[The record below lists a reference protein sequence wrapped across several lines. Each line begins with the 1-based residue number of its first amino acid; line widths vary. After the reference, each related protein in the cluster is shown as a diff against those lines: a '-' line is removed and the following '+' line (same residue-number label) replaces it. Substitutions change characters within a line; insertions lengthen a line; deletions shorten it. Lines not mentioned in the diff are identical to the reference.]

1 MDDSILSSGLTP
13 TILHI
18 RSSAERGTL
27 CFPDTR
33 TIDTERFPELEVDF
47 DALDTNP
54 APAEESFPA
63 TVTMTALSKTRAK
76 LSCDEYTV
84 GWLCVLDYEYDV
96 ATALLDE
103 EHDTPFKPHDDPS
116 SYTVGRIGGHSVV
129 IAKCTRTGTA
139 NASTAVT
146 HMLRTFDKI
155 RFGLMVGIGGGA
167 ADAPGSHDPRRS
179 TTDILLGDVVVSKPE
194 GNHGGILQY
203 DKGRRGPEKFE
214 IESHLNS
221 PGDLL
226 ISATDKLSRDHRF
239 KRGNMAGYIEE
250 AQLKLEALG
259 MSHFSFPGRH
269 HDLLFAT
276 RYNHPN
282 ETENDCRNC
291 DSAEVVR
298 TSVPRNDPVVHYGL
312 IASGNTVVR
321 DAHMRDTMRREH
333 NVVCFDMEAAGLMN
347 NFPCLVIR
355 GISDY
360 ADTHKNDLWQP
371 YAALTAAAYAKDLLA
386 LIQPQ
391 EIVALD
397 KYIGPMGLVVSF
409 DVMEKQSYLCT
420 LIVHHLRLDRPLSP
434 VIYISLSDHEDS
446 QKLQTRVNLLGS
458 MVKQLL
464 LFNTTPENPC
474 KIPTTLRNAYE
485 SHCRSETILK
495 QSFEALLDEHKRTY
509 LVIDGLDLCSE
520 DALTILKAYPLEL
533 ISQGCRLSLL
543 TTAFSDRQAVMEIS
557 CNACNRERLNVF
569 FNCACKGNDFD
580 LCLHCKE
587 AGITCPHSHE
597 GDVTNDTIRVEV
609 RARPGEIELLCR
621 HKLDQAKDAGFR
633 RYDAR
638 EYPHSLVDFLRRNPK
653 EIIDRIARKIE
664 RQAQGNFFVAQAW
677 IQELLGRDS
686 VPKDAERL
694 LADLNFMPLT
704 RLEPYVT
711 GKINGIRRSK
721 TDREVKLAFD
731 TFMVMITAHQPLT
744 VLALQHALAL
754 GSDLGAIRKGNL
766 DDRLSILKA
775 TNGLI
780 TIEKADAEN
789 AYVHFFHATLPSIL
803 AASVQDTLGTANS
816 KMASLCLTY
825 LKDPDFVKHSTDPVA
840 YPFSS
845 YVLRHWGDHVR
856 SACLEFDQRI
866 ENEALEFLGN
876 PDNVRMIVGNAA
888 GLKACKVPLTWIHE
902 GIDALHLCAWFGL
915 SNIIRRLREDVGYDV
930 NVVDTKHCRTTLRY
944 ACARGHADTV
954 EQLALKVPV
963 QNEDI
968 IAAISGIP
976 GTQPSYRELDDRKS
990 IVEKLLRK
998 QNLTLNSVLDFTNTT
1013 RTLLMYAVRLEN
1025 YEFVERLLWEQS
1037 VDVNVRNAEGHT
1049 ALWLTVYPAS
1059 SRLAPPRPRQA
1070 NMMRML
1076 LRRGADPNLK
1086 YETGDTVLSYA
1097 VATGQTHAAA
1107 ALLEC
1112 DDLNLH
1118 TEKNLIHIASA
1129 NNHPG
1134 IIPPLHSALLKRDI
1148 ADINARDENGL
1159 TPLHYAA
1166 LSTSKRAPTT
1176 ARALL
1181 DLGANPDIPDDRG
1194 CTPFTI
1200 ASLLCRTETMKV
1212 LAPAPAL
1219 ENHSLDP
1226 KPEPST
1232 ATKTLKD
1239 LPALTLARH
1248 GHWSLLQDLI
1258 TASIGR
1264 RPDLAY
1270 RDIATGETL
1279 LHLATRANQI
1289 GILRL
1294 LLVSA
1299 PAPASSSSGSSRSS
1313 GGIRELICCG
1323 DGKGVTPL
1331 RLARKHPDL
1340 VELLLEYHNRGCA
1353 CGINDAGADADA
1365 VADID
1370 ANGGTGP
1377 SPALNDGESDSDSL
1391 EKRCLGGAGVSP
1403 SLGFSKQ
1410 SGVHNFVDLSYK
1422 DLLFFRFRAT
1432 KPAATLAS
1440 DLREKLALGQRDPT
1454 IHFQLL
1460 GILILDEEDP
1470 VRVCRK
1476 MLGTDVACQWQPVKA
1491 MAPTL
1496 PECTRDIRN
1505 CSVRSFSRS
1514 CEMPW
1519 HKSDYALMCY
1529 VIQDTADPYLA
1540 TMDAFPE
1547 RELSPS
1553 NPDPVSLPWLEAE
1566 RHGGNARSQERNDFE
1581 DRMEAGG
1588 LNRDDVIMV
1597 NRHVRSQTEKDFMS
1611 YYCVGSLVG
1620 FGRYFHYERLDIST
1634 TREAASFG
1642 SKGVA
1647 AALDGFDKLWRDT
1660 TE

>member
-1 MDDSILSSGLTP
+1 
-13 TILHI
+13 
-18 RSSAERGTL
+18 
-27 CFPDTR
+27 
-33 TIDTERFPELEVDF
+33 
-47 DALDTNP
+47 
-54 APAEESFPA
+54 
-63 TVTMTALSKTRAK
+63 MTALSKARAK

-96 ATALLDE
+96 STALLDE

-116 SYTVGRIGGHSVV
+116 SYTVGRIGGHNVV
-129 IAKCTRTGTA
+129 IAKCTRAGTT

-155 RFGLMVGIGGGA
+155 RFGLMVSIGGGA

-203 DKGRRGPEKFE
+203 DKGRRGPGKFE

-221 PGDLL
+221 PGNLL

-282 ETENDCRNC
+282 KTENDCRNC
-291 DSAEVVR
+291 DRAEVVR

-333 NVVCFDMEAAGLMN
+333 KVVCFDMEAAGLMN
-347 NFPCLVIR
+347 NIPCLVIR

-397 KYIGPMGLVVSF
+397 KLTDRLDQINGVLDSSYRKKILDWITPLDFHDEQQRVYVDSVPTGEWLINS
-409 DVMEKQSYLCT
+409 DVFEYWADGARCQLRCHGEAGTGKSYLCA

-434 VIYISLSDHEDS
+434 VIHISLSDHEDS
-446 QKLQTRVNLLGS
+446 QKLQTGVNLLGS

-495 QSFEALLDEHKRTY
+495 QTFEALLDEHKRTY
-509 LVIDGLDLCSE
+509 LVIDGLDLCSK

-533 ISQGCRLSLL
+533 ISQDCRLSLL

-569 FNCACKGNDFD
+569 FNCACNGNDYD

-597 GDVTNDTIRVEV
+597 GEVTNDTIRVEV

-638 EYPHSLVDFLRRNPK
+638 EYPQSLVDFLRHNPK

-664 RQAQGNFFVAQAW
+664 RQAQGNFLVAQAW

-754 GSDLGAIRKGNL
+754 GSGLGAIREGNL

-866 ENEALEFLGN
+866 ENEALKFLGN

-915 SNIIRRLREDVGYDV
+915 SNVIRRLRDDVGYDV
-930 NVVDTKHCRTTLRY
+930 NVVDTKYCRTTLRY

-976 GTQPSYRELDDRKS
+976 GTQPSYREVDDRKS

-1049 ALWLTVYPAS
+1049 ALWLTVYPAP

-1118 TEKNLIHIASA
+1118 TEKSLVHIASA

-1148 ADINARDENGL
+1148 ADVNARDENGL

-1258 TASIGR
+1258 TAGIGR

-1289 GILRL
+1289 EILRL

-1299 PAPASSSSGSSRSS
+1299 PAHASSSSGSSRIS

-1331 RLARKHPDL
+1331 RLARKHPDI
-1340 VELLLEYHNRGCA
+1340 VELLLEYHSRGCA
-1353 CGINDAGADADA
+1353 CGINDAGAGADA

-1377 SPALNDGESDSDSL
+1377 SPALNDRESDSDSL
-1391 EKRCLGGAGVSP
+1391 GAGVSP
-1403 SLGFSKQ
+1403 RLGISKQ
-1410 SGVHNFVDLSYK
+1410 SGVHS
-1422 DLLFFRFRAT
+1422 
-1432 KPAATLAS
+1432 
-1440 DLREKLALGQRDPT
+1440 
-1454 IHFQLL
+1454 
-1460 GILILDEEDP
+1460 ILIVL
-1470 VRVCRK
+1470 
-1476 MLGTDVACQWQPVKA
+1476 
-1491 MAPTL
+1491 
-1496 PECTRDIRN
+1496 
-1505 CSVRSFSRS
+1505 
-1514 CEMPW
+1514 
-1519 HKSDYALMCY
+1519 
-1529 VIQDTADPYLA
+1529 
-1540 TMDAFPE
+1540 
-1547 RELSPS
+1547 
-1553 NPDPVSLPWLEAE
+1553 
-1566 RHGGNARSQERNDFE
+1566 
-1581 DRMEAGG
+1581 
-1588 LNRDDVIMV
+1588 IMV
-1597 NRHVRSQTEKDFMS
+1597 LAMS
-1611 YYCVGSLVG
+1611 SSWAWTGP
-1620 FGRYFHYERLDIST
+1620 
-1634 TREAASFG
+1634 REART
-1642 SKGVA
+1642 KETKV
-1647 AALDGFDKLWRDT
+1647 K
-1660 TE
+1660 